1 MPSNRPTSAELLEA
15 VQKFLKAEVLPALS
29 GSSKYHVQV
38 ALTALGVVGRELA
51 GADQLDR
58 AERARLADLL
68 NAGGSREEL
77 NRLLCLTIRERRM
90 TYRDPALMEHL
101 RLTTMGKMSIDNPK
115 YATYLHAQECS

>member
-15 VQKFLKAEVLPALS
+15 VQTFLKAEVLPALS

-38 ALTALGVVGRELA
+38 ALSALGIVGREMA
-51 GADQLDR
+51 GADRLDA

-68 NAGGSREEL
+68 HTEGSREEL
-77 NRLLCLTIRERRM
+77 DRLLCARIRERQL
-90 TYRDPALMEHL
+90 TYRDAALVEHL

-115 YATYLHAQECS
+115 YATYLHAQEQA